1 MPRSPERRESTVAS
15 PPGTYPRSTAWRRFS
30 RDRRDHRNWRDR
42 IGHRPPAR
50 FRRPELAAL
59 ERRVKAARTLAAEIG
74 RAAVVAAD
82 KRNALR
88 GADAVVLA
96 VRFAAL
102 KGVIDEI
109 AEPPTDKVVV
119 VPSNP
124 VGIRRAR

>member
-1 MPRSPERRESTVAS
+1 L
-15 PPGTYPRSTAWRRFS
+15 
-30 RDRRDHRNWRDR
+30 
-42 IGHRPPAR
+42 RPSSAD
-50 FRRPELAAL
+50 
-59 ERRVKAARTLAAEIG
+59 VKTARTLAAEIG

-82 KRNALR
+82 KRDALR

-124 VGIRRAR
+124 VGIGRAR